1 MLFFADLHLHSRFS
15 IATSK
20 NCCPELFDLWARKK
34 GISVL
39 GTADALHP
47 EWARELEKK
56 LFLCENGLYMLKD
69 EFRHHDYALYF
80 GREVYFFVATEVCCI
95 YKWDKKVRRI
105 HLLILL
111 SSLDAARKVSRRL
124 ELFGN
129 VSSNGRPCLK
139 IDSRDLLEIVLSID
153 SSSLCIPAH
162 IWTPWY
168 SVLGEWSGFDS
179 IEECFR
185 DLTGSIYAVE
195 TGLSSDPPMNRAVA
209 LLDNY
214 TLVSNSDAHS
224 PEVIGREATCFDTN
238 ISLDTII
245 KAIKTG
251 TKESGFSGTIE
262 FFPEEG
268 KYFLDGHRK
277 CQKYTSVFTESGI
290 CPVCGKKMTPGVL
303 NRTRQLTSKESG
315 RGNHRLS
322 KFWRVT
328 PLRSLLSQLSGISPK
343 SKKIAVEYEKCVRT
357 LGSEMEIVLTL
368 PLEYIKKSSP
378 ELAALIEQLRNG
390 NVTILPG
397 YDGKFGSVL
406 INV

>member
-1 MLFFADLHLHSRFS
+1 
-15 IATSK
+15 
-20 NCCPELFDLWARKK
+20 
-34 GISVL
+34 VL

-47 EWARELEKK
+47 EWVRELGRK
-56 LFLCENGLYMLKD
+56 LLLCENGLYKLKD
-69 EFRHHDYALYF
+69 EFRHRDYELYS
-80 GREVYFFVATEVCCI
+80 GREVYFLVATEVCCI

-111 SSLDAARKVSRRL
+111 SSLDAAQKVSRSL

-129 VSSNGRPCLK
+129 LSSNGRPCLK

-185 DLTGSIYAVE
+185 DLSGSIYAIE

-224 PEVIGREATCFDTN
+224 PETIGREATCFDTS

-245 KAIKTG
+245 NAVKTG
-251 TKESGFSGTIE
+251 TEESGFSGTIE

-277 CQKYTSVFTESGI
+277 CQAHASIFKKDLI

-303 NRTRQLTSKESG
+303 NRTRQLISKESERG
-315 RGNHRLS
+315 RHHLS
-322 KFWRVT
+322 KFWRLT
-328 PLRSLLSQLSGISPK
+328 PLMSLLSQKSGVSSK
-343 SKKIAVEYEKCVRT
+343 SKRVAVEYEKYVRT
-357 LGSEMEIVLTL
+357 LGAEMEILLTL
-368 PLEYIKKSSP
+368 PVDYIKKSSP
-378 ELAALIEQLRNG
+378 ELAALIEQLRSG
-390 NVTILPG
+390 NVTISPG
-397 YDGKFGSVL
+397 YDGKFGSVF

>member
-20 NCCPELFDLWARKK
+20 YCSPELFDLWARKK

-69 EFRHHDYALYF
+69 EFRHDDCALYF

-129 VSSNGRPCLK
+129 VSSNER
-139 IDSRDLLEIVLSID
+139 
-153 SSSLCIPAH
+153 
-162 IWTPWY
+162 
-168 SVLGEWSGFDS
+168 
-179 IEECFR
+179 
-185 DLTGSIYAVE
+185 
-195 TGLSSDPPMNRAVA
+195 
-209 LLDNY
+209 
-214 TLVSNSDAHS
+214 
-224 PEVIGREATCFDTN
+224 
-238 ISLDTII
+238 
-245 KAIKTG
+245 
-251 TKESGFSGTIE
+251 
-262 FFPEEG
+262 
-268 KYFLDGHRK
+268 
-277 CQKYTSVFTESGI
+277 
-290 CPVCGKKMTPGVL
+290 
-303 NRTRQLTSKESG
+303 
-315 RGNHRLS
+315 
-322 KFWRVT
+322 
-328 PLRSLLSQLSGISPK
+328 
-343 SKKIAVEYEKCVRT
+343 IAVEYEKCVRT
-357 LGSEMEIVLTL
+357 LGSEMEIILTL

-390 NVTILPG
+390 NVTISPG